1 VKRYELAQIAEYL
14 KSFEKILVAQR
25 VDDTIVKIV
34 FSKNETLFF
43 DMKRADSYIF
53 KKDSYKK
60 AKEYAAPFDV
70 VLKRRAEN
78 AKILDIK
85 ASKEDRILQMHL
97 LSSSRY
103 KSLETIVQFEFT
115 GRNTN
120 VIILDKEQKVIEALR
135 HIDRSVSFRE
145 VKPGSKLLKL
155 PSRVFK
161 EEARLIEDINAFLY
175 EEYQK
180 REKKRLA
187 LQKSQKLLHI
197 QKRVDKLQKLLDNLE
212 KEEDLKRRSLE
223 LKTKGSLTLANIYK
237 IKNYQK
243 EVEVSDFEGKKIL
256 LKLPKE
262 ARSPQEAANIFFAR
276 SKKLKQKAE
285 GVHLQRFNLEEKIL
299 FLQRL
304 QKLINDA
311 KSVDE
316 IGIYMPKQAKK
327 RDKSKSESGYETFYL
342 EGFKIMLGKNE
353 KGNIELL
360 KNAKKNDIWM
370 HLKDMP
376 SAHIIIKTD
385 KKNIPEEVLKFGAK
399 LCVEFSASSKG
410 SFLVDYTKRK
420 NVKIIQGANVNY
432 TDYKSLQTVKD

>member
-1 VKRYELAQIAEYL
+1 
-14 KSFEKILVAQR
+14 
-25 VDDTIVKIV
+25 
-34 FSKNETLFF
+34 
-43 DMKRADSYIF
+43 M
-53 KKDSYKK
+53 
-60 AKEYAAPFDV
+60 
-70 VLKRRAEN
+70 
-78 AKILDIK
+78 
-85 ASKEDRILQMHL
+85 
-97 LSSSRY
+97 
-103 KSLETIVQFEFT
+103 
-115 GRNTN
+115 
-120 VIILDKEQKVIEALR
+120 
-135 HIDRSVSFRE
+135 
-145 VKPGSKLLKL
+145 
-155 PSRVFK
+155 
-161 EEARLIEDINAFLY
+161 
-175 EEYQK
+175 
-180 REKKRLA
+180 
-187 LQKSQKLLHI
+187 
-197 QKRVDKLQKLLDNLE
+197 
-212 KEEDLKRRSLE
+212 
-223 LKTKGSLTLANIYK
+223 
-237 IKNYQK
+237 
-243 EVEVSDFEGKKIL
+243 SDFEGKKIL

-276 SKKLKQKAE
+276 SKKLKQKATN
-285 GVHLQRFNLEEKIL
+285 VHLQRSNLEEKIL

-327 RDKSKSESGYETFYL
+327 KDKSKSESGYETFYL